1 MSLIK
6 KSNELV
12 IPSTV
17 KMMIYGQAGMGKAQP
32 LYCQVL
38 TPHGYKKL
46 ADISIGD
53 KVMGKDGKIQEVI
66 GVYPQG
72 VRPVYKVTTND
83 GAITYCDE
91 EHIWNVRASSGNSR
105 KAGFK
110 NLTLKE
116 MLSKGIVCKQT
127 PREERTGRKAMPR
140 FEIPVADAM
149 DFPEREYEVSPYIL
163 GVLIGD
169 GSLTGS
175 VALFSNP
182 DMDNQIAETVKDV
195 LPCEYELKK
204 NDAPNCPQYGIVRKG
219 DGEGYIQRLKRLGLD
234 VKSGDKFIPDIY
246 KYGSKNQRLSLLRGL
261 MDTDGFACKNRIY
274 FSTSSKI
281 LAYDVVELV
290 NSLGGI
296 ANVHVYE
303 REDKSD
309 EYRVSMRIKI
319 CPFSLRRK
327 AAQWNDAKVSRYII
341 DATRVDDCECVCIK
355 VSNEDE
361 LYVTDNYIVTHNTT
375 VALSAPKPLLLDFDN
390 GVKRVNMA
398 HLDGIDIVQVSS
410 WQDVQQV
417 LQEDLS
423 AYQTIVVDTIGK
435 MMDFIISYKC
445 GTRQPQIKDWGG
457 INAEFSWMTRTLSSL
472 NKNVVFVAH
481 RDTRKEGDDTV
492 FIPALREKS
501 YNSIVTEL
509 DLLGYLEMR
518 NENGVQKRTIT
529 FDPTSRNDG
538 KNTCN
543 LPGLMQVPTILDK
556 NGNPTAKNDFITAK
570 VIMPYL
576 SMLQVKKEEAAK
588 YDKVIAEIKENI
600 ELITDASSANE
611 FASRINEFEHVG
623 SSLNMARNLF
633 SAKVKALGLV
643 FDKETK
649 TYADKAA

>member
-17 KMMIYGQAGMGKAQP
+17 KMMIYGQAGMGK
-32 LYCQVL
+32 
-38 TPHGYKKL
+38 
-46 ADISIGD
+46 
-53 KVMGKDGKIQEVI
+53 
-66 GVYPQG
+66 
-72 VRPVYKVTTND
+72 
-83 GAITYCDE
+83 
-91 EHIWNVRASSGNSR
+91 
-105 KAGFK
+105 
-110 NLTLKE
+110 
-116 MLSKGIVCKQT
+116 
-127 PREERTGRKAMPR
+127 
-140 FEIPVADAM
+140 
-149 DFPEREYEVSPYIL
+149 
-163 GVLIGD
+163 
-169 GSLTGS
+169 
-175 VALFSNP
+175 
-182 DMDNQIAETVKDV
+182 
-195 LPCEYELKK
+195 
-204 NDAPNCPQYGIVRKG
+204 
-219 DGEGYIQRLKRLGLD
+219 
-234 VKSGDKFIPDIY
+234 
-246 KYGSKNQRLSLLRGL
+246 
-261 MDTDGFACKNRIY
+261 
-274 FSTSSKI
+274 
-281 LAYDVVELV
+281 
-290 NSLGGI
+290 
-296 ANVHVYE
+296 
-303 REDKSD
+303 
-309 EYRVSMRIKI
+309 
-319 CPFSLRRK
+319 
-327 AAQWNDAKVSRYII
+327 
-341 DATRVDDCECVCIK
+341 
-355 VSNEDE
+355 
-361 LYVTDNYIVTHNTT
+361 TT

-518 NENGVQKRTIT
+518 NESGVQKRTIT

-543 LPGLMQVPTILDK
+543 LPGIMFVPNILDK
-556 NGNPTAKNDFITAK
+556 NGNPTAKNDFITTQ
-570 VIMPYL
+570 VIQPYL
-576 SMLQVKKEEAAK
+576 NMLQVKKEEAAK
-588 YDKVIAEIKENI
+588 YDRVIAEIKENI
-600 ELITDASSANE
+600 ELITDANSANE
-611 FASRINEFEHVG
+611 FASHINEFDHVG

-633 SAKVKALGLV
+633 SAKVKALGLI